1 MIRIDHISFE
11 FTAPDEQF
19 AYGLH
24 ADWDGFCRRCFEQV
38 VEECCAAHN
47 KEKVLHEIE
56 RLELDLGSIPEEDFY
71 LEFPR
76 RLREELLKALPFP
89 DCGRDGKECHFPPGQ
104 PALLFGTWL
113 SEAGV
118 GGQ

>member
-1 MIRIDHISFE
+1 MIRIEHISFE

-56 RLELDLGSIPEEDFY
+56 RLEPVSYTHLQD
-71 LEFPR
+71 FPR
-76 RLREELLKALPFP
+76 TGQARQSDYIVSCRALSPLISVLPF
-89 DCGRDGKECHFPPGQ
+89 Q
-104 PALLFGTWL
+104 SALKD
-113 SEAGV
+113 
-118 GGQ
+118 

>member
-56 RLELDLGSIPEEDFY
+56 RLEELQHHED
-71 LEFPR
+71 
-76 RLREELLKALPFP
+76 REELRQSLSYYHCPFRKHGLRTRWKRVP
-89 DCGRDGKECHFPPGQ
+89 LS
-104 PALLFGTWL
+104 AGTTCSSFWNM
-113 SEAGV
+113 AF
-118 GGQ
+118 